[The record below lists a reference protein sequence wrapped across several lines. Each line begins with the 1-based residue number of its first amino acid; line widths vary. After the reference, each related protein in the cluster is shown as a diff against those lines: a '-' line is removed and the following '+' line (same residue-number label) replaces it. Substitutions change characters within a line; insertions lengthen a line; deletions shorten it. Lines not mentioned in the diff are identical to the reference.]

1 MTLELSLFLLLYTR
15 WSNLIS
21 YILHMG
27 EFSLVLIRAEKMKI
41 TKYGPIKNLS
51 PHMKGKKETIQMK
64 KLHDFHT

>member
-1 MTLELSLFLLLYTR
+1 
-15 WSNLIS
+15 
-21 YILHMG
+21 MG